1 MSLSAHM
8 LRSAFWLTSRVIFG
22 NGDHADWM
30 YEKMQRPSSI
40 WLTAMNLV
48 HYWSGK
54 PSIAGLTSVVVEP
67 TYGCNLR
74 CKTCWGRMPYRRT
87 RPPRMPWDT
96 FQRTVDTLPSTVETI
111 TFSLAGEPTLH
122 DELGRMIA
130 YVDQAGVR
138 PILATNG
145 TLLKDER
152 LEMIAESPLRVVN
165 VSVETDPEM
174 AREIRGIEIDEI
186 RENIRQLVRRK
197 KPQLEVKLALV
208 AHERNAERIAQV
220 RKDWADLID
229 YVKVSPVFE
238 FNGQDNTRVCMELWR
253 GNFNVLT
260 NGAVMPCCVSIFGGD
275 PGDLVIGNVNDEGI
289 DEIAT
294 GPRFRQ
300 LLQDTLDGKPPVLC
314 RSCSEFH
321 APTIPRRAPQRDGNK
336 PDHPPT
342 EQS

>member
-1 MSLSAHM
+1 M

-30 YEKMQRPSSI
+30 YEKMQRPRSI

-54 PSIAGLTSVVVEP
+54 PSIAGLTSVVLEP

-74 CKTCWGRMPYRRT
+74 CKTCWGRLPYKKT
-87 RPPRMPWDT
+87 RPPRIAWET
-96 FQRTVDTLPSTVETI
+96 FQRVVDTLPPSVETL

-122 DELGRMIA
+122 DDLGRMIE
-130 YVDQAGVR
+130 YVDRAGVR

-145 TLLKDER
+145 TLLKGDR
-152 LEMIAESPLRVVN
+152 LDMVANSPLRVVN
-165 VSVETDPEM
+165 VSVETDAEM
-174 AREIRGIEIDEI
+174 AREIRGIELDDI
-186 RENIRQLVRRK
+186 RENIRQLVARK
-197 KPQLEVKLALV
+197 RPELEVKLALV
-208 AHERNAERIAQV
+208 AHEQNAERISQV

-238 FNGQDNTRVCMELWR
+238 FNGKDNTRVCMELWR

-260 NGAVMPCCVSIFGGD
+260 DGSVMPCCVSIFGGD

-289 DEIAT
+289 TDIVKGE
-294 GPRFRQ
+294 RFRQ
-300 LLQDTLDGKPPVLC
+300 LLQDTVDGKPPVLC

-321 APTIPRRAPQRDGNK
+321 APTIPRRAPQRDRVKGQEAQH
-336 PDHPPT
+336 DR
-342 EQS
+342 S